1 MQHYE
6 RQIKPDVLKALELK
20 QERNPVIILYGPRQ
34 AGPILEKWQKL
45 STPENYGL
53 RIMVYNL

>member
-34 AGPILEKWQKL
+34 TGPILEK
-45 STPENYGL
+45 
-53 RIMVYNL
+53 